1 MFMNIRLLL
10 QRWIDVLGAMY
21 FAQREIWRARRALV
35 VSCENGQFVIRKPP
49 PEEDCAV
56 RPEQSNG
63 REQSPV
69 PAVLAAGEPVSADI
83 LQAARKGIVILE
95 FPTENV
101 AVRRLSVPIQARDV
115 VAGIVHNQ
123 IERLSPWQT
132 DKAIYGFDTAVASED
147 AVALDVRIL
156 IAARAVV
163 DHVREQLAASGL
175 AVDRIVAHPPNAD
188 TAKAITLWSRLADVP
203 PENRSLI
210 RRRFGVGIAA
220 VIAASSALTLW
231 ATISA
236 SFISGASDA
245 VATRIDTLR
254 RRLQS
259 PLTIQSAAAS
269 LPPQQREWYNKEA
282 SPSIVVVLEALSR
295 ALPDSAYLT
304 ELSLHGT
311 TLRLVG
317 LAKDAPPLIAP
328 LEHSGALTEVHF
340 FSPTTREP
348 DGAHFRFHIEGRA
361 QPNVELGK
369 GQ

>member
-35 VSCENGQFVIRKPP
+35 VSCENGQFVIRKAP
-49 PEEDCAV
+49 PEEDGAV
-56 RPEQSNG
+56 RPEQWNG

-69 PAVLAAGEPVSADI
+69 PAVLAAGELVSADI
-83 LQAARKGIVILE
+83 LQAARKGTVILE
-95 FPTENV
+95 LPTENI

-115 VAGIVHNQ
+115 VAGIVRNQ
-123 IERLSPWQT
+123 IERLSPWQS
-132 DKAIYGFDTAVASED
+132 DKAIYGFDTAVDSED

-163 DHVREQLAASGL
+163 DRAREQLAASGL
-175 AVDRIVAHPPNAD
+175 AVDRIVARLPNAD
-188 TAKAITLWSRLADVP
+188 TAKAITLWSRLADVT

-210 RRRFGVGIAA
+210 RRRIGVGIAA
-220 VIAASSALTLW
+220 VIAASFALTLW
-231 ATISA
+231 AAISTN
-236 SFISGASDA
+236 FISGASDA

-254 RRLQS
+254 RHLQS
-259 PLTIQSAAAS
+259 PLTLRSAAAS

-282 SPSIVVVLEALSR
+282 SPSIIVVLEALSR

-311 TLRLVG
+311 TLRIVG

-369 GQ
+369 DR